1 VVIAP
6 KLAAAPD
13 AEAGAVAFTKIQA
26 VIHQRCVACHAA
38 QPTQA
43 GFAQAPKGLMLETP
57 DQIAAQTAKIHE
69 TVTNRYMPIG
79 NRTQM
84 TDAERQLVA
93 TWFAQGAKTN

>member
-1 VVIAP
+1 
-6 KLAAAPD
+6 
-13 AEAGAVAFTKIQA
+13 
-26 VIHQRCVACHAA
+26 
-38 QPTQA
+38 
-43 GFAQAPKGLMLETP
+43 MLETP